1 MQAAKSLMPPTAGSE
16 AVTLMGRLGYL
27 ARGVVYFLVGASAAI
42 AAIWPAH
49 RPAGPSDAVQLGSG
63 QLGHGH
69 PIGAIFL
76 IAVAFGLACLAGW
89 FTIAGLTTAQ
99 HARGRSWWRGLG
111 MLGDAIV
118 YIVFMIDVAGAA
130 LVGCFLIAAAFYGN
144 PREAH
149 EIGGVL
155 AALRQVT
162 YGRVLIGLFGL
173 AFIGASLFDFVA
185 AFYRRFDPVDA

>member
-27 ARGVVYFLVGASAAI
+27 ARGVVYFLVGASATI

-111 MLGDAIV
+111 MLGAARV
-118 YIVFMIDVAGAA
+118 YPACMVDVAGIA
-130 LVGCFLIAAAFYGN
+130 LGAWRVRRYRHVQTLIAWMTDWPLG
-144 PREAH
+144 P
-149 EIGGVL
+149 
-155 AALRQVT
+155 T
-162 YGRVLIGLFGL
+162 LI
-173 AFIGASLFDFVA
+173 
-185 AFYRRFDPVDA
+185 

>member
-49 RPAGPSDAVQLGSG
+49 RPAGPSDAVQFGSG
-63 QLGHGH
+63 QFGHGR

-99 HARGRSWWRGLG
+99 HARGRGWWRWHT
-111 MLGDAIV
+111 
-118 YIVFMIDVAGAA
+118 
-130 LVGCFLIAAAFYGN
+130 
-144 PREAH
+144 PRTAW
-149 EIGGVL
+149 
-155 AALRQVT
+155 
-162 YGRVLIGLFGL
+162 GRFCR
-173 AFIGASLFDFVA
+173 S
-185 AFYRRFDPVDA
+185 PT